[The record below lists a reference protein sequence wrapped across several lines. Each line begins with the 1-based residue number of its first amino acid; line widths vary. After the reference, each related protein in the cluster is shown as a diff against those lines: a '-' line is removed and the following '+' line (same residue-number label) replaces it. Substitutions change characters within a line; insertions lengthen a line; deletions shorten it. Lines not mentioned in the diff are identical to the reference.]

1 MLGLARAVAR
11 RAAASSPSVS
21 SSLGRRLACT
31 LQHEKTFAPR
41 PSNVSLLTVCGV
53 LVVLPLSVYGGAE
66 LARSMVAYVED
77 NDIWRPEDDDD

>member
-1 MLGLARAVAR
+1 MLGLARAVVR
-11 RAAASSPSVS
+11 RAAASSAP
-21 SSLGRRLACT
+21 LGRRLACT
-31 LQHEKTFAPR
+31 LEHEKTFAPR

-77 NDIWRPEDDDD
+77 NDIWRPEEDDG